1 MMSSKKIDNNI
12 STITSGILNELK
24 TPSHYD
30 DEDDIEIYL
39 EDLEE
44 GTCYTEKI
52 KPVAKKRKTFVLTEE
67 TINQINA
74 IKAVNPK
81 LEFSEIVG
89 AAISKY
95 FQDKCTEQPAI
106 KSIFEVY
113 NQNK

>member
-1 MMSSKKIDNNI
+1 MMNNKKIDNNI

-30 DEDDIEIYL
+30 DEDDTEIFF

-44 GTCYTEKI
+44 GTYYTEKI

-74 IKAVNPK
+74 IKAFNPK

-89 AAISKY
+89 AAISRY
-95 FQDKCTEQPAI
+95 FQDKCTEQPGMQE
-106 KSIFEVY
+106 IFNVY